1 MSKVEERLAKL
12 GHKVPD
18 PGTPMFNYVGAVR
31 SGNLVFVAGHGPR
44 REDGEYLY
52 RGKVGQDVDVDTA
65 RKAAELV
72 ILNCLGSLK
81 QEIGDL
87 DRVTRIVK
95 LLGMVNCG
103 PDFIEQSKV
112 INAASDILVTAYGD
126 AGKHA
131 RSRSEERRVGKE
143 WRCLWLPCH

>member
-103 PDFIEQSKV
+103 SDFSEQSMV
-112 INAASDILVTAYGD
+112 INAAFDFLVTAYGYSV
-126 AGKHA
+126 K
-131 RSRSEERRVGKE
+131 
-143 WRCLWLPCH
+143 